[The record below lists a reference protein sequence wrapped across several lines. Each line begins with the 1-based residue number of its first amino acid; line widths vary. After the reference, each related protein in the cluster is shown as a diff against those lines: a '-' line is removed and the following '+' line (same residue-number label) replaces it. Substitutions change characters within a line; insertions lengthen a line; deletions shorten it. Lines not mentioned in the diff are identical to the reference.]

1 MTTKRMIMI
10 SFFAAM
16 LAISVYIFPPI
27 SIPVID
33 VTFTLQTLF
42 VIMIG
47 YLLSPIDAFLSV
59 FIYVLMGAIGLPVF
73 SGLRGGLSA
82 LLGPTGGFI
91 FLFPIVSF
99 FISYTKSKTSK
110 VWRDLMV
117 GSLFGIV
124 FLYLGATLWLSF
136 SLDVNYFDALIAMLI
151 FIPFDILK
159 LLLAYAISRRI
170 PKQVLYT

>member
-10 SFFAAM
+10 SLFAAM
-16 LAISVYIFPPI
+16 LAISVFIFPPI
-27 SIPVID
+27 PIPVID
-33 VTFTLQTLF
+33 VNFTLQTLF

-73 SGLRGGLSA
+73 SGMRGGLSI
-82 LLGPTGGFI
+82 LFGPTGGFI

-99 FISYTKSKTSK
+99 LIAYTKSKTTK
-110 VWRDLMV
+110 VWHDLLIGFV
-117 GSLFGIV
+117 WGIL

-136 SLDVNYFDALIAMLI
+136 SININYFKALITMLI
-151 FIPFDILK
+151 FVPFDMLK
-159 LLLAYAISRRI
+159 ILLAYIIARRI
-170 PKQVLYT
+170 PKQVIY